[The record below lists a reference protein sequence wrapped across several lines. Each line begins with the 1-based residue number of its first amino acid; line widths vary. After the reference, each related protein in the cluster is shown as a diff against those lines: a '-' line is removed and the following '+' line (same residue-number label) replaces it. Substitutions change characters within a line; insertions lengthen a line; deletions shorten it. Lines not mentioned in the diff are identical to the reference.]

1 MSSRCDSYSNTNTLV
16 GLQNIE
22 TFSELYIFL
31 CSLFLKYSIVLKLS
45 IALKQWLVYDLFQ
58 VLAMSAWNYWN
69 CFESTLSAPTIS
81 TLRDGRDAKQI
92 KLSIRICQP
101 ETTETALKL
110 ILFLGEILGMS
121 PFEALW

>member
-1 MSSRCDSYSNTNTLV
+1 MSSRCDSNTNTLV

-58 VLAMSAWNYWN
+58 
-69 CFESTLSAPTIS
+69 I
-81 TLRDGRDAKQI
+81 LR
-92 KLSIRICQP
+92 CQP
-101 ETTETALKL
+101 ETTETVLNRPYRHQQLVRCVTGVTPNK
-110 ILFLGEILGMS
+110 
-121 PFEALW
+121 